1 MQIIACSRIASIF
14 FQSTEGAQ
22 VQRLSAIKMFQHSS
36 VYRHQPPRSRTQ
48 ATVPN
53 HSDLAAW
60 PHMKRGASIINTS
73 SVNAY
78 AGHPQLL
85 DYTATE
91 GAITAFTRAMHMQ
104 AVSSAT
110 TEYHP

>member
-1 MQIIACSRIASIF
+1 MAHQPHSKMHTFLSRTFGRLAAHEARRLHHQHLQAGAS
-14 FQSTEGAQ
+14 T
-22 VQRLSAIKMFQHSS
+22 RHSS
-36 VYRHQPPRSRTQ
+36 ALERILAFPQIRT
-48 ATVPN
+48 
-53 HSDLAAW
+53 LL
-60 PHMKRGASIINTS
+60 R